1 MDNFH
6 ADQQKPPTQPVSIT
20 VKGTPSLRETREP
33 PPSVWELLR
42 IWVLIGLQ
50 SFGGGSSTLLLI
62 QREFTERHRWLTIE
76 EFARDWN
83 LCIMT
88 PGINLVA
95 ITVLIGRKLAGA
107 WGIVVSLLGLLLPS
121 AAITTLIAA
130 GFQEIQHLAFVEA
143 MFRGVVPA
151 TAGIMLVVAIN
162 FARPLLKQGYQEGFG
177 MLALSLAF
185 IALVTLA
192 LIVGKVAVVLV
203 VVASA
208 LAGRLLFVRAPSLAT
223 AEQSSEREEQ
233 S

>member
-1 MDNFH
+1 MPIAVDK
-6 ADQQKPPTQPVSIT
+6 ASALAEI
-20 VKGTPSLRETREP
+20 REP
-33 PPSVWELLR
+33 FPSVWKLLR
-42 IWVLIGLQ
+42 IWILIGLQ

-76 EFARDWN
+76 EFARAWN

-95 ITVLIGRKLAGA
+95 ITVLIGRKLAGI
-107 WGIVVSLLGLLLPS
+107 WGVLVSLLGLLLPS

-130 GFQEIQHLAFVEA
+130 AFLEIEHLAFVEA

-162 FARPLLKQGYQEGFG
+162 FARPLLKQGYQEGIG
-177 MLALSLAF
+177 MVVLSLAF
-185 IALVTLA
+185 IVLVTLA
-192 LIVGKVAVVLV
+192 LIVGRVAVVLV

-208 LAGRLLFVRAPSLAT
+208 LAGRLLFVRAPSLART
-223 AEQSSEREEQ
+223 ERQPGGEER

>member
-1 MDNFH
+1 MK
-6 ADQQKPPTQPVSIT
+6 ATPP
-20 VKGTPSLRETREP
+20 LRETREP

-62 QREFTERHRWLTIE
+62 QREFTEKHRWLTIE

-162 FARPLLKQGYQEGFG
+162 FARPLLKQGYQEGFA

-192 LIVGKVAVVLV
+192 LIVGKIAVVFV

-223 AEQSSEREEQ
+223 EGQPPEREERP
-233 S
+233 